1 MERGEE
7 SVGELKEM
15 LFVYVRVL
23 GGYSLQIHYV
33 VGLSH
38 LALLCLV
45 FVRHRWGKYTSLHHR
60 RVAELSVSTGERI
73 TKGDASCWGS
83 PVAQARVGPAGTPHS
98 LPASP

>member
-15 LFVYVRVL
+15 LFVCIRVL

-45 FVRHRWGKYTSLHHR
+45 FVLHRWGK
-60 RVAELSVSTGERI
+60 
-73 TKGDASCWGS
+73 
-83 PVAQARVGPAGTPHS
+83 
-98 LPASP
+98 